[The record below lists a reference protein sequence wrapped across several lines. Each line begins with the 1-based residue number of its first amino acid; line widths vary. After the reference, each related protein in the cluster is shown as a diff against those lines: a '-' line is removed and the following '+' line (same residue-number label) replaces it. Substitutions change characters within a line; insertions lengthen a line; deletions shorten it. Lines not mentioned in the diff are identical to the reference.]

1 MKNFAGPLNGTGNLY
16 RGTREKLPTV
26 VARQNNVNII
36 KIPPGIEISIRPPRL
51 RKYFSRNARL
61 EIWMHFSTRKRIAS
75 GRVCSFGKKT
85 YIYTSSKLLL
95 WKFSICLNYLTELAV
110 LVRCFTAKEK
120 IAKKPVGTYLRSN
133 SMYLVCGVPDAN
145 RPRLGT
151 TAKALS
157 ETRLGPNCGTYVC
170 WDGNDD
176 NEPNFTIVVYNT
188 DVEVAISCH
197 KEEYI
202 LFFFYALWLQI
213 FYVNNFSM

>member
-1 MKNFAGPLNGTGNLY
+1 MKIFAGPLNGTGNLY

-26 VARQNNVNII
+26 VARQKNVNII

-95 WKFSICLNYLTELAV
+95 WKFSIPMLELFNWTCRACA
-110 LVRCFTAKEK
+110 LLYGERKNRQETC
-120 IAKKPVGTYLRSN
+120 TYLRSN
-133 SMYLVCGVPDAN
+133 SMYWVCGVLDAN

-157 ETRLGPNCGTYVC
+157 ETRPVPNCGTYVC
-170 WDGNDD
+170 WDGDD
-176 NEPNFTIVVYNT
+176 DDDYKPFYKSGLQYWCASCNKLSQIGINT
-188 DVEVAISCH
+188 
-197 KEEYI
+197 
-202 LFFFYALWLQI
+202 LFF
-213 FYVNNFSM
+213 